1 MFARRHRPKG
11 DVHALSGIGG
21 IVLRSNGGGSG
32 DGALLEATLAD
43 NVVDELGDFTL
54 AALYALVG
62 GTNFSGDFA
71 SMGLSLT
78 NNVLDA
84 GDADFGLNAILLDQL
99 SSDAHFYF
107 PGYAGSP
114 DGEFMGGSASA
125 DLDPY
130 LTGLGN
136 VMTNGG
142 GASFPGGGIDA
153 GLVLGVTGDALVY
166 PVYFP

>member
-1 MFARRHRPKG
+1 
-11 DVHALSGIGG
+11 
-21 IVLRSNGGGSG
+21 
-32 DGALLEATLAD
+32 
-43 NVVDELGDFTL
+43 
-54 AALYALVG
+54 
-62 GTNFSGDFA
+62 
-71 SMGLSLT
+71 
-78 NNVLDA
+78 
-84 GDADFGLNAILLDQL
+84 
-99 SSDAHFYF
+99 
-107 PGYAGSP
+107 
-114 DGEFMGGSASA
+114 MGGSASA